1 MSRIVTVTSN
11 SVGLRVHDIRTS
23 GWTEIQVDY
32 AYSFNIQNQI
42 ENKQY
47 SPLYSTTFDLMSD
60 AQIQAQID
68 YAIEKYGL
76 SYPLIDFEI
85 SQEQLDYYY
94 NLYRSLKDYGET
106 QALSLIGTKQIE
118 IEEELESL
126 YSKHEALDNEVN
138 NINEIKFKETAN
150 NLRPLATFIL
160 DDGWAKDLTR
170 IKPLFDQKGIVGC
183 SAIIS
188 NNIGQTNYMTLEQI
202 RILKDSGWE
211 IMSHSKTHPVL
222 TEISELDLNEE
233 LGGSFRDLNSLGLEV
248 ENMVIPFSQHN
259 ARVREV

>member
-1 MSRIVTVTSN
+1 M
-11 SVGLRVHDIRTS
+11 
-23 GWTEIQVDY
+23 
-32 AYSFNIQNQI
+32 
-42 ENKQY
+42 
-47 SPLYSTTFDLMSD
+47 
-60 AQIQAQID
+60 
-68 YAIEKYGL
+68 
-76 SYPLIDFEI
+76 
-85 SQEQLDYYY
+85 
-94 NLYRSLKDYGET
+94 
-106 QALSLIGTKQIE
+106 
-118 IEEELESL
+118 
-126 YSKHEALDNEVN
+126 
-138 NINEIKFKETAN
+138 IKFKETAN

-259 ARVREV
+259 ARVREVSKKHYKSTFTAMGGRISPPINSHNLKRTLIGEDQNSPFEYYETIIDNTYDNKEWLVFCLHSNQFEGTDQV